1 MDNLDKHNILV
12 DFQHGFRNER
22 SCESQLV
29 ITTEDIARNLDNNQQ
44 VDILILDFS
53 KAFDTVPHKH
63 LLKKLESYG
72 INGNILSWLE
82 AWLTQ
87 REQQVTIEGDKSS
100 TAKVTYGVPQGT
112 VLGPLM
118 FLICINDIGNDIKSK
133 IRLFANDSL
142 LYLAISTKDDCKQLQ
157 QDLDRMVNWTK
168 PWQMIFNPLKCYV
181 LKITKKKKTV
191 DFDYNINGQTLET
204 VISNPY
210 LGAERD
216 KQVQKV
222 VAKGNKALGFIRRNV
237 GSCPEVVKNKHTL
250 RLSDLTLSM
259 PAALETNI
267 SKNIFNRLRLSNAEQ
282 HASSK
287 ATTQETLV
295 Q

>member
-1 MDNLDKHNILV
+1 MNHIDKHNILV
-12 DFQHGFRNER
+12 DFQHGFRNKR

-29 ITTEDIARNLDNNQQ
+29 LTTEDIARNLDNNQQ
-44 VDILILDFS
+44 VDMLILDFS
-53 KAFDTVPHKH
+53 KAFDTVPHKR

-100 TAKVTYGVPQGT
+100 TAKVTSGVPHGT

-118 FLICINDIGNDIKSK
+118 FLLYINDIGNDITSK
-133 IRLFANDSL
+133 IRLFADDSL
-142 LYLAISTKDDCKQLQ
+142 LYLAISTKDDCKRLQ

-168 PWQMIFNPLKCYV
+168 TWQMIVNPLKCYV
-181 LKITKKKKTV
+181 LKITKKKKTI

-204 VISNPY
+204 VASNPY
-210 LGAERD
+210 LGAKLTNTMSWD

-222 VAKGNKALGFIRRNV
+222 VATGN
-237 GSCPEVVKNKHTL
+237 
-250 RLSDLTLSM
+250 
-259 PAALETNI
+259 
-267 SKNIFNRLRLSNAEQ
+267 
-282 HASSK
+282 
-287 ATTQETLV
+287 
-295 Q
+295 